1 MRELRYK
8 QFGWL
13 DAVLV
18 LCLCASAWGLSFF
31 TYSQPRE
38 AAFDM
43 KSPPGLL
50 PAAGLYDIESFP
62 DREGRYRWSNGM
74 GVLKLPNLGGP
85 IHLQILLAAGPEREI
100 PVHVS
105 NDDWALDFTV
115 SSDLRSYQVLLPP
128 SSSDRIG
135 LHIDSPIYDEGDRQL
150 GVLVSSMQITNTGN
164 NPQIPRFILLAMWLA
179 SIGGFLLLRQSGI
192 AWPWAV
198 LAVLLVQVAST
209 AWQNFEGWRYGLLG
223 TAFLAIGGASLAAI
237 VIERWI
243 VKPVQLDDP
252 PARLVL
258 GWLDWLVLAAILLIA
273 FLIRL
278 PYITASDPVGDIDL
292 SARQLHLLYYDGI
305 TGAYQFG
312 NDYMPL
318 RLFVLRLLGFLIPL
332 TGPVLDKPLPMHTLI
347 MLKLPGLLADAA
359 TIVLIYLTARRWRGV
374 WLAAFFSAL
383 YAFSPPVWI
392 NVAWWGQVDA
402 WLMLPM
408 LACVL
413 SLDYAKGR
421 WSWLFWAIAIL
432 IKPQA
437 IIIAPLLYIVSLQR
451 YGTRGLVEGGVIA
464 GALLLGCILPV
475 ALLQGGAGGI
485 VQAYVGAVERFPLLT
500 NKAYNLW
507 YLVTWGGNGYDVGQ
521 GIGPLSYRTIGLL
534 LTGLATAL
542 VMIVLLRRNDLATR
556 LECAALLALAFFL
569 LPTQIHERYLFL
581 ALAFLALRCVSAPSL
596 LPLYLVFSLN
606 ATLNIIGTLSGFYTG
621 FYYRAAKASW
631 PLLVSGVNLAL
642 FVVLFAHLLW
652 SLRRPISEPQALSPV
667 RSQTPVLAE

>member
-1 MRELRYK
+1 MRELGYK
-8 QFGWL
+8 QFTWL

-18 LCLCASAWGLSFF
+18 VLLCVSAWGLSFL

-38 AAFDM
+38 TAFDM

-85 IHLQILLAAGPEREI
+85 IQLQILLAGGPERQV
-100 PVHVS
+100 PVHLS
-105 NDDWALDFTV
+105 TKEWALDFTV
-115 SSDLRSYQVLLPP
+115 SSDLRSYQLLLPP
-128 SSSDRIG
+128 SSGDRIS
-135 LHIDSPIYDEGDRQL
+135 LHIDSPVFDEGNRNL
-150 GVLVSSMQITNTGN
+150 GVLLSSMRIANTATP
-164 NPQIPRFILLAMWLA
+164 PQIPTSILLALWLA
-179 SIGGFLLLRQSGI
+179 SIGGFLLLRQAGI
-192 AWPWAV
+192 AWSWAWG
-198 LAVLLVQVAST
+198 ALLLLQCAT
-209 AWQNFEGWRYGLLG
+209 MAWQSFEGWRYGLLG
-223 TAFLAIGGASLAAI
+223 TACLMLGGASLAAI
-237 VIERWI
+237 AIERWFI
-243 VKPVQLDDP
+243 KPAPLEP
-252 PARLVL
+252 PAARVALAR
-258 GWLDWLVLAAILLIA
+258 LDWLLLAGLLLIA
-273 FLIRL
+273 FVIRL
-278 PYITASDPVGDIDL
+278 PYITAPDPVGDIDL

-318 RLFVLRLLGFLIPL
+318 RLFVLRLLGLLIPW
-332 TGPVLDKPLPMHTLI
+332 TGPVLDKPLPDHTLI

-359 TIVLIYLTARRWRGV
+359 TIVLMYLTARRWRSP
-374 WLAAFFSAL
+374 WLAVFFSAL

-402 WLMLPM
+402 WLMLAM

-413 SLDYAKGR
+413 SLDYARGR

-437 IIIAPLLYIVSLQR
+437 IIIAPLLYTVSLQR
-451 YGTRGLVEGGVIA
+451 YGTRGLVEGGLIA
-464 GALLLGCILPV
+464 GAFLLGCIVPV

-485 VQAYVGAVERFPLLT
+485 VQAYLGAVERFPLLT

-534 LTGLATAL
+534 LTALATA
-542 VMIVLLRRNDLATR
+542 VVVVVLLKRNDLATR

-596 LPLYLVFSLN
+596 LPIYLIYSLN
-606 ATLNIIGTLSGFYTG
+606 ATLNIIGTLSGFYSG

-642 FVVLFAHLLW
+642 FVLLFVHLLW
-652 SLRRPISEPQALSPV
+652 SLRRPASQPQTHSSRAA
-667 RSQTPVLAE
+667 RSPVLAE